1 MRVDEKQLKVTG
13 VEEQLKVTKSRK
25 GAASKKAESVTIVD
39 QYKER
44 GLLVKALVGTGI
56 FVIVVFTVIFAIQL
70 LSGDQNVDKTLEV
83 FKAISSMASPFV
95 TLVLGYYFG
104 IKNGRK

>member
-1 MRVDEKQLKVTG
+1 MRVDEKKLKVTG
-13 VEEQLKVTKSRK
+13 VDEQLKVTKSK
-25 GAASKKAESVTIVD
+25 AVANNKKADSVTIVD

-44 GLLVKALVGTGI
+44 SLLVKALVGTGI
-56 FVIVVFTVIFAIQL
+56 FVIFVFTVIFAIQL
-70 LSGDQNVDKTLEV
+70 LNGDPNVDKTLEV

-104 IKNGRK
+104 MKNGRK